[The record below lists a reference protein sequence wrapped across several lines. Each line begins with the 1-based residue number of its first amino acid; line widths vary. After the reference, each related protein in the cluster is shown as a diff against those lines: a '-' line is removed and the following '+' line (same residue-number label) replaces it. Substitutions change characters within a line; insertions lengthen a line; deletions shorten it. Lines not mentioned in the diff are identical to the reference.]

1 MTAADYATLDTLS
14 LAQLRQVPAWTLAHY
29 LAQLG
34 PIRRRMIYQA
44 LAA

>member
-1 MTAADYATLDTLS
+1 MTSTDYASLDTLP

-34 PIRRRMIYQA
+34 PVRRQMIYQA